1 MKASPAVA
9 KSYAKALFE
18 LARERRQAEPVRAEL
33 ERAAAVVA
41 DDHALDD
48 VLGRPWVSSA
58 QKRALAGEIG
68 QRLQLSPLG
77 RDFFALVAA
86 QGRADHLGAIA
97 QAFRDMLDAEQG
109 RVRARVR
116 TAVPLTDSD
125 RSALSARLSRALGGK
140 QVLVEEVLD
149 KSLLGGFVAEIG
161 SLIVDGSLNG
171 QLSRLRERLTQ
182 G

>member
-1 MKASPAVA
+1 VKTSPAVA

-18 LARERRQAEPVRAEL
+18 LARERQQGEQIGAEIG
-33 ERAAAVVA
+33 RAATVVV
-41 DDHALDD
+41 DDPALGA
-48 VLGRPWVSSA
+48 VLGRPWISA
-58 QKRALAGEIG
+58 ANKRAVAGEIG

-77 RDFFALVAA
+77 RDFLALVAA

-97 QAFRDMLDAEQG
+97 LAYRDLLDAEQG

-116 TAVPLTDSD
+116 TAVPLTEGD
-125 RSALSARLSRALGGK
+125 RAALSTRLSRALGGK
-140 QVLVEEVLD
+140 QVIIDEVLD
-149 KSLLGGFVAEIG
+149 TNLLGGFVAEIG

-171 QLSRLRERLTQ
+171 QSSRLRERLTQ